1 MDFSKKSVTE
11 SGKFFHK
18 KSQKPIYTNK
28 HKLIYL
34 DPLKRSDSIA
44 SFCICYNVFM
54 AKTTIIA
61 IIVIVFAGL
70 GLFLINNKSTN
81 KLDTPVVQDSNQTI
95 TENENNSQGKKMAF
109 SEFLKQDKGSYQC
122 TVNQYI
128 DAGMSQSTQGEVFL
142 FDGNI
147 RGDFTTQV
155 SGMNIASSVIVRD
168 GFSYTWTNMAPL
180 GFKAEATMLTEDV
193 VDPKQTSGTYMWN
206 SDQIGEYDCQEWNVD
221 KAKFELPSGVTF
233 QEI

>member
-11 SGKFFHK
+11 SEKFFHK

-34 DPLKRSDSIA
+34 DPLKRSDTVA

-54 AKTTIIA
+54 IKTTIIA

-81 KLDTPVVQDSNQTI
+81 KLDTPVVQDSNQTM

-142 FDGNI
+142 YDGNI
-147 RGDFTTQV
+147 RGDFATQV
-155 SGMNIASSVIVRD
+155 SGMSILSSVIVRD
-168 GFSYTWTNMAPL
+168 GFSYTWTNMAPI
-180 GFKAEATMLTEDV
+180 GYKVSVIDTNNAQSQSGM
-193 VDPKQTSGTYMWN
+193 SGTYSWN
-206 SDQIGEYDCQEWNVD
+206 AEQIGDYDCQEWDVD
-221 KAKFELPSGVTF
+221 KTQFEIPTQIQF